1 MILILG
7 GTTEGRIAVAT
18 VAEAARPY
26 FYATRGAQQRIE
38 LPHGKR
44 LTGALDAPA
53 MEAFCRSHGI
63 RLLIDA
69 GHPFAE
75 ELHRT
80 VAAVARTLG
89 IPALRLER
97 QFPAAEADDPT
108 LIRCTGYADA
118 MQQLERSGIRRLLA
132 LTGVQTI
139 ARLRPYWSR
148 HPHTL
153 FRILDRPESRELA
166 AAQGFPAERL
176 LFFREEDDELE
187 LLKRLRPD
195 AVLTKESGE
204 SGYFSRKAAAA
215 REAGIP
221 LFVVERPPLP
231 PALEPV
237 ANGEALRRR
246 IEELLPGYYPLRS
259 GYTTG
264 TCATAAA
271 CAALEL
277 LRSGRL
283 PRHVTVTLP
292 CGIEARLPVE
302 QGDSGEG
309 WAWASVRKEAGDD
322 PDATNH
328 CLITTRIVPNPSGE
342 VRFLRGEGVGRVTL
356 PGLGIPVGEPAV
368 NATPRRMIREAIAA
382 SGLCGADVT
391 ISVAGGEELAARTFN
406 PKLGIVGGISIIG
419 TSGIVRPFS
428 NEAFVASIRKE
439 IEVAR
444 AVGCERLVINSG
456 AKSESYVRREFPGL
470 PPQAFVHYGNFI
482 GQTLAAAA
490 DCGFREVTM
499 GIMLGKAV
507 KLAEGH
513 LDTHS
518 RKVVMNRE
526 FLAALAAR
534 SGCTE
539 AAAEAIG
546 RMTLARELWERLAP
560 DDLDRLMP
568 ALLAECRRHCAP
580 LLRGGRLSLLLISE
594 EGRIACRTEE

>member
-38 LPHGKR
+38 LPHGER
-44 LTGALDAPA
+44 LTGAMDTSA
-53 MEAFCRSHGI
+53 MEAFCRSHDI

-89 IPALRLER
+89 VPALRLER
-97 QFPAAEADDPT
+97 RFPATEPDDAT
-108 LIRCTGYADA
+108 IVCCDDYADA
-118 MQQLERSGIRRLLA
+118 IRRLERRGIRRLLA

-139 ARLRPYWSR
+139 AKLRPYWSR
-148 HPHTL
+148 HPQTL
-153 FRILDRPESRELA
+153 FRVLDRAESRALA
-166 AAQGFPAERL
+166 AAQGFPPERL
-176 LFFREEDDELE
+176 LFFHEGDDERE
-187 LLKRLRPD
+187 LLEHIRPE

-204 SGYFSRKAAAA
+204 SGYFARKAAAA
-215 REAGIP
+215 HETGTP
-221 LFVVERPPLP
+221 LFVIRRPALP
-231 PALEPV
+231 PELEPV

-271 CAALEL
+271 RAALEL
-277 LRSGRL
+277 LRNGHL
-283 PRHVTVTLP
+283 PRHVTLSLP
-292 CGIEARLPVE
+292 CGIDARLPVE
-302 QGDSGEG
+302 EGASGEG

-328 CLITTRIVPNPSGE
+328 CLITTRIAPTPNGE
-342 VRFLRGEGVGRVTL
+342 VRFLHGEGVGRVTL

-382 SGLCGADVT
+382 SGLSGADVT
-391 ISVAGGEELAARTFN
+391 ISVAGGEELAVRTFN

-456 AKSESYVRREFPGL
+456 AKSESYVRREFPDL

-482 GQTLAAAA
+482 GETLAAAA
-490 DCGFREVTM
+490 DCDFRRVTM
-499 GIMLGKAV
+499 GIMIGKAV

-518 RKVVMNRE
+518 HKVVMNRE
-526 FLAALAAR
+526 FLTALAAR
-534 SGCTE
+534 CGCTQ
-539 AAAEAIG
+539 AAAETIG
-546 RMTLARELWERLAP
+546 RLTLARELWERLSP
-560 DDLDRLMP
+560 TDRDRLMP
-568 ALLAECRRHCAP
+568 ALLAECLRHCAP

-594 EGRIACRTEE
+594 EGRIAYRTE